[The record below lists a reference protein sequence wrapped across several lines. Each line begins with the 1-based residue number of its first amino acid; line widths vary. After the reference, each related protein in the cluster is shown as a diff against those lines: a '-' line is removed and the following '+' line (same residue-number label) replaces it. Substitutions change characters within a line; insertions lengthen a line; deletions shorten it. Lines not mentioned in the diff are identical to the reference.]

1 VVYRLICVLVIC
13 YWEKKKLN
21 QSITNTQITNTPIT
35 NNKSTNT
42 PITNQPIYQYTNI
55 PTPRFAMDIIQNKDF
70 KNFIKEIKQ
79 KIYSAKNKAILS
91 ANRLMIE
98 LYFDIGKEIVNRQEK
113 YGWGKSIVE
122 QMSKELKDEFGAKS
136 GYSTQ
141 NLWYMRQFYLAYK
154 DYPNLQQLV
163 GEIPWSSN
171 ILIFSKCKDIKIAL
185 SFKRVAL

>member
-1 VVYRLICVLVIC
+1 
-13 YWEKKKLN
+13 
-21 QSITNTQITNTPIT
+21 
-35 NNKSTNT
+35 
-42 PITNQPIYQYTNI
+42 
-55 PTPRFAMDIIQNKDF
+55 MDIIQNKDF

-136 GYSTQ
+136 GYSAS
-141 NLWYMRQFYLAYK
+141 NLWRMRNFYLAYK
-154 DYPNLQQLV
+154 DNENLAQLV
-163 GEIPWSSN
+163 REISWSQN
-171 ILIFSKCKDIKIAL
+171 ILIFEKCKDIKIAL
-185 SFKRVAL
+185 SFKVAL